1 MKREREREET
11 LYYFIVVYYDSII
24 KTMSFQRQA
33 GAVEQQLKVEEVY
46 DASTS
51 EQLWVIEK

>member
-24 KTMSFQRQA
+24 NTMSFQQQA

>member
-24 KTMSFQRQA
+24 NTMSFQRQA

>member
-11 LYYFIVVYYDSII
+11 LYYFIVVYYDSI
-24 KTMSFQRQA
+24 KNTMSFQRQA

>member
-11 LYYFIVVYYDSII
+11 LYYFIVVFYDSII
-24 KTMSFQRQA
+24 NTMSFQRQA